1 MIDEICPKCGKAN
14 CYKFRGFFECRSCGN
29 RFTKEVNEDI
39 NIDKHLSSCENLIL
53 SLKATSVNLRTL
65 HRNLESGDWFEI
77 HELLGEYYDKIDEFE
92 DSIVENLM
100 SLGFKD
106 VSLAKACDNIIE
118 PKSFNEK
125 EALTITKQMFDYIL
139 ELSKI
144 VRKEINLPSSVAPAF
159 DELEN
164 YLQIESNYKIKKYL
178 M

>member
-14 CYKFRGFFECRSCGN
+14 CYKFKGVFECKSCGY
-29 RFTKEVNEDI
+29 RFVNQVNEDI
-39 NIDKHLSSCENLIL
+39 NIDKEISSCDNLIL
-53 SLKATSVNLRTL
+53 SLKATVVNLKTL
-65 HRNLESGDWFEI
+65 HRNLKKGNWFEI
-77 HELLGEYYDKIDEFE
+77 HELLGDYYDKLDEFE

-106 VSLAKACDNIIE
+106 ISLNNACDNIIE
-118 PKSFNEK
+118 AKPFNER

-139 ELSKI
+139 ELLKI
-144 VRKEINLPSSVAPAF
+144 VREEIKLPSSVAPAF

-164 YLQIESNYKIKKYL
+164 YLQIEGNYKIKNYL